1 MGHKLS
7 SDSMHWLFEIC
18 VIVNG
23 KFPTSTWHASRIGFR
38 EIKVNAEKYPFH
50 TFLI

>member
-7 SDSMHWLFEIC
+7 SDSMVWLFEIC

-23 KFPTSTWHASRIGFR
+23 KFPTSTWHRSGISFR
-38 EIKVNAEKYPFH
+38 AIKLNDEKTPLH